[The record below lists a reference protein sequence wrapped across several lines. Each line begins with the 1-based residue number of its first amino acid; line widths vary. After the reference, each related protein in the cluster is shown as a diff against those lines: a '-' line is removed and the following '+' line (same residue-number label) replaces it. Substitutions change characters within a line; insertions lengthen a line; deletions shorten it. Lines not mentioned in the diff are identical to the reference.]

1 MNTANWTV
9 ETPKRG
15 VSLYIHKDGTV
26 TVSQHREWLRGYYES
41 REAAMAAVKA
51 DPVRVARLA
60 ETARQRGTPIT
71 EAELA

>member
-1 MNTANWTV
+1 MTILVEFPNDTV
-9 ETPKRG
+9 KLFVFEDNS
-15 VSLYIHKDGTV
+15 VTV
-26 TVSQHREWLRGYYES
+26 TEDDTWLPGVYES

-51 DPVRVARLA
+51 DPERVARLA